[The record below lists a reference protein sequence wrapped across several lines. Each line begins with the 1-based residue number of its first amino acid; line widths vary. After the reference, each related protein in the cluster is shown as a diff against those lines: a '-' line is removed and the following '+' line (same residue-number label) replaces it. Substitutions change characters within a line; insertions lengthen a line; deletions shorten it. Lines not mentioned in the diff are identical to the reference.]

1 MNKDN
6 EDPYK
11 DYMKDA
17 YYDNYCKQLLSI
29 NNDDPDAQ
37 K

>member
-1 MNKDN
+1 MNKDK

-11 DYMKDA
+11 DYMKDT
-17 YYDNYCKQLLSI
+17 YYDNYCKQMLSI
-29 NNDDPDAQ
+29 NNDPDAL